1 MNKLNPKQAEV
12 VKRVVKGQSQT
23 QAYKDVY
30 GVTDDNV
37 AAASSS
43 KLLRKDKVQNELQ
56 KALHRKGLDE
66 DAIADTLLEMRNN
79 RDWRAKESA
88 VDRIAKFHGY
98 SDDKPNL
105 TQVNIGGEMGVK
117 ISTYD
122 PDRIT
127 QEPEG
132 RI

>member
-66 DAIADTLLEMRNN
+66 DSIADTLLEMRNN